1 MPCPRS
7 HLIGWG
13 LNSVCWR
20 RLGTGMILRGMG
32 WGLRGLP
39 HPRTSRVTPGEHQ
52 LGHKLG
58 GQVSCPQ
65 GGLQYSP
72 APERCAQAEVGLN
85 IMGGEGPSPVP
96 EPQDS
101 TCTCLILGGLLV
113 AFLALPASA
122 AQELKS
128 LQRSVH
134 KDADIKETFRLAK
147 DLPCHFLTQGMK
159 PKWMSAWA

>member
-1 MPCPRS
+1 MSISWDTSWADKSAVHRE
-7 HLIGWG
+7 
-13 LNSVCWR
+13 VCNTAQLQKDVL
-20 RLGTGMILRGMG
+20 RL
-32 WGLRGLP
+32 
-39 HPRTSRVTPGEHQ
+39 Q
-52 LGHKLG
+52 
-58 GQVSCPQ
+58 
-65 GGLQYSP
+65 
-72 APERCAQAEVGLN
+72 VGLN

-101 TCTCLILGGLLV
+101 TCTRLILGGLLV